1 MRPALLLDEAVL
13 LQAVER
19 LCGVGGGGG
28 AGDVLS
34 RPASFEEWAAE
45 GVAGDGEDLR
55 IGGQDR

>member
-1 MRPALLLDEAVL
+1 MRPALVLDESVL

-19 LCGVGGGGG
+19 LYGVGGGGG

-34 RPASFEEWAAE
+34 QPASFEEWAAE

-55 IGGQDR
+55 IGG